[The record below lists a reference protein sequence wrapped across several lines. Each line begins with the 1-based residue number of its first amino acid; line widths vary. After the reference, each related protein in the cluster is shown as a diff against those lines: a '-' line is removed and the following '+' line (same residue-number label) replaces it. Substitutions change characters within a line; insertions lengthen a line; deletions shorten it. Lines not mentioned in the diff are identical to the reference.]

1 MFSGSGN
8 TKRLFGILSDVWAR
22 RKSKMVAI
30 NRKYIGNNVSLNS
43 NT

>member
-8 TKRLFGILSDVWAR
+8 TKRLVGILSDVWAR

-30 NRKYIGNNVSLNS
+30 NRKYVVNNTYLSLY
-43 NT
+43 T